1 MLEIALVTPE
11 IPQNTGS
18 IARLC
23 AATGTG
29 LHLVGQLGFAID
41 DKHLKRAGLDYWQS
55 VCMGVHLDLDTFL
68 RLMADRP
75 VYFLTRKAERRYM
88 DVDYGGNEVFVL
100 GPESIGLSD
109 EVLTRHADR
118 LLSIPIRP
126 EVRSLNLAAAAH
138 VVTYHALEKLGFP
151 FCP

>member
-29 LHLVGQLGFAID
+29 LHLIGQLGFAID
-41 DKHLKRAGLDYWQS
+41 DKHLKRAGLDYWSS
-55 VCMGVHLDLDTFL
+55 VCMGVHQDLDAFL
-68 RLMADRP
+68 ELMRNRP
-75 VYFLTRKAERRYM
+75 IYFMTRKAEKRYSE
-88 DVDYGGNEVFVL
+88 VVYSGNEVFVL

-109 EVLTRHADR
+109 DVLTRYASR
-118 LLSIPIRP
+118 LLSIPVRSQ
-126 EVRSLNLAAAAH
+126 VRSLNLSAAAH
-138 VVTYHALEKLGFP
+138 VVVYHALEKLKFP

>member
-55 VCMGVHLDLDTFL
+55 VCMGVHQDLESFL
-68 RLMADRP
+68 ALVAERP
-75 VYFLTRKAERRYM
+75 VYFLTRKTDRCYADITYTG
-88 DVDYGGNEVFVL
+88 DEVFVF
-100 GPESIGLSD
+100 GPESIGLSAD
-109 EVLTRHADR
+109 LRARHTDR
-118 LLSIPIRP
+118 LLSIPVRP
-126 EVRSLNLAAAAH
+126 DVRSLNLSAAAH
-138 VVTYHALEKLGFP
+138 VVIYHALEKLDFP
-151 FCP
+151 L

>member
-29 LHLVGQLGFAID
+29 LHLIGQLGFAID
-41 DKHLKRAGLDYWQS
+41 DKHLKRAGLDYWKS
-55 VCMGVHLDLDTFL
+55 VCMGVHQDLDSFL
-68 RLMADRP
+68 SLMERRP
-75 VYFLTRKAERRYM
+75 IYFMTRKSDRCYSEVAYRG
-88 DVDYGGNEVFVL
+88 DEVFVL

-109 EVLTRHADR
+109 EVLGRFADR
-118 LLSIPIRP
+118 LLSIPVRSD
-126 EVRSLNLAAAAH
+126 VRSLNLAAAAH
-138 VVTYHALEKLGFP
+138 VVVYHALEKLDFP
-151 FCP
+151 L

>member
-1 MLEIALVTPE
+1 MIDIALVTPE

-41 DKHLKRAGLDYWQS
+41 DKHLKRAGLDYWAS
-55 VCMGVHLDLDTFL
+55 VCMGVHQDLDTFL
-68 RLMADRP
+68 ALMVERP
-75 VYFLTRKAERRYM
+75 VYFLTRKTDRCYAEVAYT
-88 DVDYGGNEVFVL
+88 GNEVFVF

-109 EVLTRHADR
+109 QVLGQFADR
-118 LLSIPIRP
+118 LLSIPIRSD
-126 EVRSLNLAAAAH
+126 VRSLNLAAAAH
-138 VVTYHALEKLGFP
+138 VVVYHALEKLDFP
-151 FCP
+151 L